1 VTLGKKL
8 VVGVAT
14 GAVSVIGVGGTA
26 FADHAH
32 FVVITH
38 PQSGETTCQYVAAGR
53 SEPAANHPLHNNVH
67 MGQPGSDAHGSD
79 FDKVANETARCDNVR
94 RK

>member
-1 VTLGKKL
+1 MTLRQKL
-8 VVGVAT
+8 VMGVVTA
-14 GAVSVIGVGGTA
+14 AVSVIGLGGTA

-38 PQSGETTCQYVAAGR
+38 PKSGETTCQYVAAGR
-53 SEPAANHPLHNNVH
+53 SEPAPNHPLHNNVH

-79 FDKVANETARCDNVR
+79 FDKEANQSARCNNVR

>member
-1 VTLGKKL
+1 VTLRKKL

-14 GAVSVIGVGGTA
+14 GAVSVIGLGGPA

-32 FVVITH
+32 FVVKTH
-38 PQSGETTCQYVAAGR
+38 PKSGEKTCQYVAAGR

-67 MGQPGSDAHGSD
+67 MGQPGSDDHGND
-79 FDKVANETARCDNVR
+79 FDKEANESARCDNVR